1 MNKAAIVMAG
11 GAGVRLWP
19 RSGEKH
25 PKQFIHLLG
34 DGTMI
39 QNTVMRLFPFFAPEE
54 IFIVTLPHYVNTL
67 INQVPVIPR
76 ENIIVEPFGRSTGP
90 CIALATTVLT
100 SKLPP
105 DAIVTIM
112 PSDHIINNVREFH
125 HSLEIM
131 SNAASV
137 LQSIVVLGT
146 EAQRAE
152 TNFGYMQWSEE
163 QLDIPN
169 EQFWRGVRKVLTFAE
184 KPDEQTA
191 QRFCDDGDFLW
202 NTGIFSASM
211 SVLSNSLEEHLSDQI
226 PLFKIIEPHIGKES
240 YMGSVEAVYRQIRP
254 VSIDHS
260 VMEHANNVVTV
271 QGTFTWSDV
280 GSWDEFYRLSMK
292 DAKQN
297 VMEGDVIAI
306 DSTRCLVSA
315 SQKLIGLIDV
325 QDLVVVDSGEALLIS
340 KRGSTSRVK
349 ELVDYLRRKQITKY
363 L

>member
-1 MNKAAIVMAG
+1 MNKAAIIMAG

-39 QNTVMRLFPFFAPEE
+39 QNTVMRLFPFFSPEE
-54 IFIVTLPHYVNTL
+54 IFIVTLPQYVESL
-67 INQVPVIPR
+67 VNQIPIIPLG
-76 ENIIVEPFGRSTGP
+76 NIITEPFGRSTGP
-90 CIALATTVLT
+90 CIALAATVL
-100 SKLPP
+100 SKKLAE
-105 DAIVTIM
+105 DAIITVL

-125 HSLEIM
+125 HSLEVM
-131 SNAASV
+131 SNCAMS
-137 LQSIVVLGT
+137 LPNLVVLGM
-146 EAQRAE
+146 EAQRPE

-163 QLDIPN
+163 QKDLPN
-169 EQFWRGVRKVLTFAE
+169 EQFWRGIRKVLTFAE

-202 NTGIFSASM
+202 NTGIFSARLE
-211 SVLSNSLEEHLSDQI
+211 VLLDSLSKHLSDQM
-226 PLFKIIEPHIGKES
+226 PLFKVIEPHIDKES
-240 YMGSVEAVYRQIRP
+240 YIGAVEAVYRQIRP

-260 VMEHANNVVTV
+260 VMEHADNVVTI

-280 GSWDEFYRLSMK
+280 GSWDEFYRMSMK

-297 VMEGDVIAI
+297 VMEGDVIAL

-315 SQKLIGLIDV
+315 SQRLIAMVDV
-325 QDLVVVDSGEALLIS
+325 QDLVVIDSGEALLIS
-340 KRGSTSRVK
+340 KRGSTNRVK